1 MSDFI
6 VSARKYRPATFA
18 SVVGQKHITSTLK
31 NAIERAQLAHAYLFC
46 GPRGVGKTT
55 CARIFA
61 KAINCLSPNGAE
73 ACNECESCRSFN
85 EGRSLN
91 IHELDAASN
100 NSVEDIRTLIE
111 QVRIIPQVGRYSVF
125 IIDEVH
131 MLSAAAFNAFLK
143 TLEEPPAHAI
153 FILATTEKHKIIPT
167 ILSRCQIYDFNR
179 IRVEDSVEYLKYIAG
194 QENISADEES
204 LNLIAQKA
212 DGGMRDALSMFDK
225 AVSFCGTTLDYRN
238 VAQTL
243 NVLDYD
249 TYFSVTEMLLA
260 GNYVDVLV
268 TFDTVLSKGFSGQ
281 TFTAGLN
288 RHMRDLLMAKRPET
302 LRLIEMT
309 GTLLER
315 YRTQAGAC
323 NVEFLFGAISIL
335 TELDG
340 KIRQS
345 SNQRLLVE
353 LGLMKIAGL
362 GQKKNDD
369 LTSSGEYSLPA
380 LSPRTAAGAAATPT
394 AAARPAPQQSAS
406 TVQAQT
412 VSAAGQ
418 TTPGTPQSGAGATVQ
433 AAVRPEA
440 GQTAVRPDAGQA
452 AAPPAAGQTA
462 PSAVQPGAEQTGQGS
477 VRPEAG
483 PAASAGIPQV
493 SGFSVRGA
501 TMQTAGPQAAEVS
514 AQDNARQAAAA
525 GQTIP
530 GGAANPAAQ
539 GGMAN
544 PAMQSGTPNP
554 TAQGGAAGPTVL
566 GGTAHPTAQGG
577 AAVPAVQTAGGTTA
591 ETTPQPA
598 PARPAVQTAPA
609 PARRPLI
616 SGASL
621 SELLA
626 SAGSDPDEEL
636 SDGETP
642 DEAEVVTVDPE
653 CAEKL
658 EHARSRILNLIKEK
672 RPRFVPAFELMTFR
686 DNTISVSVPTTELRE
701 EILRSKTGMLM
712 RIAELAGIEG
722 MIELEVI
729 VNEEIRAVRP
739 IKLEDRVRYITEK
752 NPLVAELRK
761 ALDLEVE

>member
-31 NAIERAQLAHAYLFC
+31 NAIERGQLAHAYLFC

-61 KAINCLSPNGAE
+61 KAINCLNPNGSE

-179 IRVEDSVEYLKYIAG
+179 IRVEDGVEYLKYIAS
-194 QENISADEES
+194 QEGIAADEES

-225 AVSFCGTTLDYRN
+225 AVSFCGKALDYRN

-249 TYFSVTEMLLA
+249 TYFGVTEMLLA
-260 GNYVDVLV
+260 GNYVDTLV
-268 TFDTVLSKGFSGQ
+268 TFDSVLSRGFSGQ
-281 TFTAGLN
+281 TFMAGLN

-323 NVEFLFGAISIL
+323 DVEFLFGAISCL

-362 GQKKNDD
+362 GQKKNDS
-369 LTSSGEYSLPA
+369 LTSSGEYPLPT
-380 LSPRTAAGAAATPT
+380 LTPRTAGPASAAA
-394 AAARPAPQQSAS
+394 PA
-406 TVQAQT
+406 
-412 VSAAGQ
+412 AAGQ
-418 TTPGTPQSGAGATVQ
+418 PAT
-433 AAVRPEA
+433 A
-440 GQTAVRPDAGQA
+440 TA
-452 AAPPAAGQTA
+452 
-462 PSAVQPGAEQTGQGS
+462 
-477 VRPEAG
+477 
-483 PAASAGIPQV
+483 
-493 SGFSVRGA
+493 
-501 TMQTAGPQAAEVS
+501 QAAEVS
-514 AQDNARQAAAA
+514 ATGNPATNAPAANAS
-525 GQTIP
+525 G
-530 GGAANPAAQ
+530 NPAAPAAATAQ
-539 GGMAN
+539 PAGVSATGN
-544 PAMQSGTPNP
+544 PATNAPAASASGNPGAPAAATAQPAGVSATGNPATNAPATSASGNPAAPASATAQPAAQAAGAATAPPSAATSAAMPAASPAGRPAAGTSAGP
-554 TAQGGAAGPTVL
+554 TAQGTL
-566 GGTAHPTAQGG
+566 
-577 AAVPAVQTAGGTTA
+577 PA
-591 ETTPQPA
+591 QPA
-598 PARPAVQTAPA
+598 PGMK
-609 PARRPLI
+609 RRPLI

-626 SAGSDPDEEL
+626 SAGGDPDEEL

-642 DEAEVVTVDPE
+642 DEPETVRIDPD

-658 EHARSRILNLIKEK
+658 EHARGRILNLIKEK

-722 MIELEVI
+722 MIELEVT
-729 VNEEIRAVRP
+729 VNEEIRAARP

>member
-31 NAIERAQLAHAYLFC
+31 NAIERGQLAHAYLFC

-61 KAINCLSPNGAE
+61 KAINCLNPNGSE

-179 IRVEDSVEYLKYIAG
+179 IRVEDGVEYLKYIAS
-194 QENISADEES
+194 QEGIAADEES

-225 AVSFCGTTLDYRN
+225 AVSFCGKALDYRN

-260 GNYVDVLV
+260 GNYVDTLV
-268 TFDTVLSKGFSGQ
+268 TFDSVLSRGFSGQ
-281 TFTAGLN
+281 TFMAGLN

-323 NVEFLFGAISIL
+323 SVEFLFGAISCL

-362 GQKKNDD
+362 GQKKNDS
-369 LTSSGEYSLPA
+369 LTSSGEYPLPT
-380 LSPRTAAGAAATPT
+380 LTPRTAGPASAAAPAAAGQPAAASGNPGAPASATAQPAAQAAGAAT
-394 AAARPAPQQSAS
+394 APP
-406 TVQAQT
+406 
-412 VSAAGQ
+412 SAA
-418 TTPGTPQSGAGATVQ
+418 TSAAMPAASPAG
-433 AAVRPEA
+433 R
-440 GQTAVRPDAGQA
+440 
-452 AAPPAAGQTA
+452 PAAGT
-462 PSAVQPGAEQTGQGS
+462 
-477 VRPEAG
+477 
-483 PAASAGIPQV
+483 SAG
-493 SGFSVRGA
+493 
-501 TMQTAGPQAAEVS
+501 
-514 AQDNARQAAAA
+514 
-525 GQTIP
+525 
-530 GGAANPAAQ
+530 
-539 GGMAN
+539 
-544 PAMQSGTPNP
+544 P
-554 TAQGGAAGPTVL
+554 TAQGTLPV
-566 GGTAHPTAQGG
+566 
-577 AAVPAVQTAGGTTA
+577 
-591 ETTPQPA
+591 QPA
-598 PARPAVQTAPA
+598 PEMK
-609 PARRPLI
+609 RRPLI

-626 SAGSDPDEEL
+626 SAGGDPDEEL

-642 DEAEVVTVDPE
+642 DEPETVRIDPD

-658 EHARSRILNLIKEK
+658 EHARGRILNLIKEK
-672 RPRFVPAFELMTFR
+672 RPRFVPAFELMAFR

-722 MIELEVI
+722 MIELEVT
-729 VNEEIRAVRP
+729 VNEEIRAARP

>member
-6 VSARKYRPATFA
+6 VSARKYRPATFR
-18 SVVGQKHITSTLK
+18 SVVGQKHITSTLQ
-31 NAIERAQLAHAYLFC
+31 NAIERGQLAHAYLFC

-61 KAINCLSPNGAE
+61 KAINCLAPDGAE

-179 IRVEDSVEYLKYIAG
+179 IRVEDSVEYLRYIAA
-194 QENISADEES
+194 QEGVTADEES

-225 AVSFCGTTLDYRN
+225 AVSFCGTALDYRN

-249 TYFSVTEMLLA
+249 TYFGVTEMLLA
-260 GNYVDVLV
+260 GNYVDALV

-281 TFTAGLN
+281 TFMAGLN
-288 RHMRDLLMAKRPET
+288 RHMRDLLMARQPDT

-323 NVEFLFGAISIL
+323 SVEFLFGAISIL

-353 LGLMKIAGL
+353 LGLMKTAGL
-362 GQKKNDD
+362 GQKKNDT
-369 LTSSGEYSLPA
+369 LTSSGEYPLPE
-380 LSPRTAAGAAATPT
+380 L
-394 AAARPAPQQSAS
+394 
-406 TVQAQT
+406 
-412 VSAAGQ
+412 
-418 TTPGTPQSGAGATVQ
+418 TTPARV
-433 AAVRPEA
+433 
-440 GQTAVRPDAGQA
+440 
-452 AAPPAAGQTA
+452 
-462 PSAVQPGAEQTGQGS
+462 
-477 VRPEAG
+477 
-483 PAASAGIPQV
+483 AASAPIP
-493 SGFSVRGA
+493 
-501 TMQTAGPQAAEVS
+501 
-514 AQDNARQAAAA
+514 
-525 GQTIP
+525 
-530 GGAANPAAQ
+530 ANPAA
-539 GGMAN
+539 
-544 PAMQSGTPNP
+544 PAPATP
-554 TAQGGAAGPTVL
+554 AA
-566 GGTAHPTAQGG
+566 
-577 AAVPAVQTAGGTTA
+577 AAVPAQ
-591 ETTPQPA
+591 PQPA
-598 PARPAVQTAPA
+598 PAVRQQPEMPSEPRPAAQPRPETVPAAQPAQAVSQQPATQPEPAAPQVVK
-609 PARRPLI
+609 PVRRPMI
-616 SGASL
+616 SGTSL

-626 SAGSDPDEEL
+626 SGGNISDAESP
-636 SDGETP
+636 DGEA
-642 DEAEVVTVDPE
+642 EAEPETVEIDPACE
-653 CAEKL
+653 QKL
-658 EHARSRILNLIKEK
+658 EQAREGILNLLRTK
-672 RPRFVPAFELMTFR
+672 RPRFVPAFELMSVR
-686 DNTISVSVPTTELRE
+686 GNTISVSVPTTELRE
-701 EILRSKTGMLM
+701 EMLRSKTGMLM
-712 RIAELAGIEG
+712 RIAELAGISG
-722 MIELEVI
+722 AIELEVI
-729 VNEEIRAVRP
+729 VNEEIRAARP
-739 IKLEDRVRYITEK
+739 IKLEDRVKYMTEK
-752 NPLVAELRK
+752 NPLIVELRR

>member
-6 VSARKYRPATFA
+6 VSARKYRPATFR
-18 SVVGQKHITSTLK
+18 SVVGQKHITSTLQ
-31 NAIERAQLAHAYLFC
+31 NAIERGQLAHAYLFC

-61 KAINCLSPNGAE
+61 KAINCLAPHGAE

-179 IRVEDSVEYLKYIAG
+179 IRVEDSVEYLKYIAA
-194 QENISADEES
+194 QEGVTADEES

-225 AVSFCGTTLDYRN
+225 AVSFCGTALDYRN

-249 TYFSVTEMLLA
+249 TYFGVTEMLLA
-260 GNYVDVLV
+260 GNYVDALV

-281 TFTAGLN
+281 TFMAGLN
-288 RHMRDLLMAKRPET
+288 RHMRDLLMARQPDT

-323 NVEFLFGAISIL
+323 SVEFLFGAISVL

-353 LGLMKIAGL
+353 LGLMKTAGL
-362 GQKKNDD
+362 GQKKNDT
-369 LTSSGEYSLPA
+369 LTSPGEYPLPE
-380 LSPRTAAGAAATPT
+380 L
-394 AAARPAPQQSAS
+394 
-406 TVQAQT
+406 
-412 VSAAGQ
+412 
-418 TTPGTPQSGAGATVQ
+418 TTPARV
-433 AAVRPEA
+433 
-440 GQTAVRPDAGQA
+440 
-452 AAPPAAGQTA
+452 
-462 PSAVQPGAEQTGQGS
+462 
-477 VRPEAG
+477 
-483 PAASAGIPQV
+483 AASAP
-493 SGFSVRGA
+493 
-501 TMQTAGPQAAEVS
+501 T
-514 AQDNARQAAAA
+514 
-525 GQTIP
+525 
-530 GGAANPAAQ
+530 PAA
-539 GGMAN
+539 
-544 PAMQSGTPNP
+544 PAAP
-554 TAQGGAAGPTVL
+554 AQ
-566 GGTAHPTAQGG
+566 
-577 AAVPAVQTAGGTTA
+577 
-591 ETTPQPA
+591 PQPA
-598 PARPAVQTAPA
+598 PATPAAAPAAPAVQQQPETQPEPRLAVQSQPEVIPAAQPAPEVMQQPA
-609 PARRPLI
+609 AQPKPAAPEPAKPARRPLI
-616 SGASL
+616 SGTSL

-626 SAGSDPDEEL
+626 SGGGISDAEDA
-636 SDGETP
+636 DGEA
-642 DEAEVVTVDPE
+642 EAKPEAVEIDPACE
-653 CAEKL
+653 QKL
-658 EHARSRILNLIKEK
+658 ERAREGILNLLRTK
-672 RPRFVPAFELMTFR
+672 RPRFVPAFELMTVR
-686 DNTISVSVPTTELRE
+686 GNTISVSVPTTELRE
-701 EILRSKTGMLM
+701 EILRNKTGMLM
-712 RIAELAGIEG
+712 RIAELAGISG
-722 MIELEVI
+722 AIELEVI
-729 VNEEIRAVRP
+729 VNEQIRAARP
-739 IKLEDRVRYITEK
+739 IKLEDRVKHMTEK
-752 NPLVAELRK
+752 NPLIAELRK

>member
-31 NAIERAQLAHAYLFC
+31 NAIERGQLAHAYLFC

-61 KAINCLSPNGAE
+61 KAINCLNPNGSE

-179 IRVEDSVEYLKYIAG
+179 IRVEDGVEYLKYIAS
-194 QENISADEES
+194 QEGIAADEES

-225 AVSFCGTTLDYRN
+225 AVSFCGKALDYRN

-249 TYFSVTEMLLA
+249 TYFGVTEMLLA
-260 GNYVDVLV
+260 GNYVDTLV
-268 TFDTVLSKGFSGQ
+268 TFDSVLSRGFSGQ
-281 TFTAGLN
+281 TFMAGLN

-323 NVEFLFGAISIL
+323 DVEFLFGAISCL

-345 SNQRLLVE
+345 SNQRLFVE

-362 GQKKNDD
+362 GQKKNDS
-369 LTSSGEYSLPA
+369 LTSSGEYPLPT
-380 LSPRTAAGAAATPT
+380 LTPRTAGPASAAA
-394 AAARPAPQQSAS
+394 PA
-406 TVQAQT
+406 
-412 VSAAGQ
+412 AAGQ
-418 TTPGTPQSGAGATVQ
+418 PAT
-433 AAVRPEA
+433 A
-440 GQTAVRPDAGQA
+440 TA
-452 AAPPAAGQTA
+452 
-462 PSAVQPGAEQTGQGS
+462 
-477 VRPEAG
+477 
-483 PAASAGIPQV
+483 
-493 SGFSVRGA
+493 
-501 TMQTAGPQAAEVS
+501 QAAEVS
-514 AQDNARQAAAA
+514 ATGNPATNAPAANAS
-525 GQTIP
+525 G
-530 GGAANPAAQ
+530 NPAAPAAATAQ
-539 GGMAN
+539 PAGVSATGN
-544 PAMQSGTPNP
+544 PATNAPAASASGNPGAPAAATAQPAAQAAGAATAPPSAATSAAMPAASPAGRPAAGTSAGP
-554 TAQGGAAGPTVL
+554 TAQGTL
-566 GGTAHPTAQGG
+566 
-577 AAVPAVQTAGGTTA
+577 PA
-591 ETTPQPA
+591 QPA
-598 PARPAVQTAPA
+598 PGLK
-609 PARRPLI
+609 RRPLS

-621 SELLA
+621 SGLLA
-626 SAGSDPDEEL
+626 SAGGDPDEEL
-636 SDGETP
+636 SDGDTP
-642 DEAEVVTVDPE
+642 DEPETVRIDPD

-658 EHARSRILNLIKEK
+658 EHARGRILNLIKEK

-722 MIELEVI
+722 MIELEVT
-729 VNEEIRAVRP
+729 VNEEIRAARP

>member
-288 RHMRDLLMAKRPET
+288 RHLRDLLMAKRPET

-514 AQDNARQAAAA
+514 AQDNAPQAAAA

-591 ETTPQPA
+591 ETTPQ
-598 PARPAVQTAPA
+598 PAVQTAPA